1 METDNRINSE
11 NFPPLLRK
19 KGLEKRLLKLLQES
33 DVVFMGIFGSYAKG
47 ENRRGSDVDVLIEYD
62 KNSHRSLLD
71 LIRLENSL
79 SNLFRR
85 KIDLLTP
92 KAINPYLR
100 DEIIGSIKVIYERR

>member
-1 METDNRINSE
+1 
-11 NFPPLLRK
+11 
-19 KGLEKRLLKLLQES
+19 
-33 DVVFMGIFGSYAKG
+33 MGIFGSYAKG
-47 ENRRGSDVDVLIEYD
+47 ENRRGSDVDILIEYD
-62 KNSHRSLLD
+62 KNSQFSLLD
-71 LIRLENSL
+71 LIRLENRL